1 MIPGSAL
8 RKLEAITG
16 LEATK
21 LAVGYQLKYGPGVG
35 FFSAKKDEKDACE
48 ELRRANWKRIQGIV
62 GARQGWKC
70 LQCGRI
76 VPLGFHHV
84 NFRSRWR
91 RSDGPLDHESNVEGL
106 CLADHQKEHG
116 IK

>member
-21 LAVGYQLKYGPGVG
+21 LSVGYQLKYGPGVG
-35 FFSAKKDEKDACE
+35 FYSAKKDEKAACE

-62 GARQGWKC
+62 GERQGWKC
-70 LQCGRI
+70 FQCGRL
-76 VPLGFHHV
+76 VPLQFHHQR
-84 NFRSRWR
+84 FKSRWM
-91 RSDGPLDHESNVEGL
+91 RSDGPLDHEDNVIALDSACHG
-106 CLADHQKEHG
+106 KEHG

>member
-1 MIPGSAL
+1 MISGSAL

-21 LAVGYQLKYGPGVG
+21 LSVGYQLKYGSGVG
-35 FFSAKKDEKDACE
+35 FYSAKKDEKAACE

-62 GARQGWKC
+62 GERQGWRC
-70 LQCGRI
+70 FQCGRI
-76 VPLGFHHV
+76 TELQAHHV
-84 NFRSRWR
+84 IFRSRWR
-91 RSDGPLDHESNVEGL
+91 REDGPLDHESNVRME
-106 CLADHQKEHG
+106 CQRCHQAEHG

>member
-8 RKLEAITG
+8 RKLEAMTG
-16 LEATK
+16 LEATN
-21 LAVGYQLKYGPGVG
+21 LSVGYQLKYGPGVG

-62 GARQGWKC
+62 GERQGWKC
-70 LQCGRI
+70 FQCSKITELQ
-76 VPLGFHHV
+76 LHHV
-84 NFRSRWR
+84 IFRSRWK
-91 RSDGPLDHESNVEGL
+91 RSDGPLDHEDNCRFFCQRCHG
-106 CLADHQKEHG
+106 KEHG